1 MKYDRNL
8 SNLDKHC
15 EELFNNEMEKIENKI
30 SNRLKFLN
38 NKMSKFDEIYQNNNI
53 KLLSLFLFLV
63 AYYSKIFYYNLWNYK
78 GSILFYF

>member
-1 MKYDRNL
+1 MVKEKDEEFDFDAEAEKIYKRVSSKYEVAARKNEMKYDRNL

-38 NKMSKFDEIYQNNNI
+38 NKMSKFDEID
-53 KLLSLFLFLV
+53 
-63 AYYSKIFYYNLWNYK
+63 
-78 GSILFYF
+78 

>member
-1 MKYDRNL
+1 MVKEKEEEFDFDAEAEKIYKRISSKYEVAARKNEMKYDRNL

-38 NKMSKFDEIYQNNNI
+38 NKMSKFDEID
-53 KLLSLFLFLV
+53 
-63 AYYSKIFYYNLWNYK
+63 
-78 GSILFYF
+78 

>member
-1 MKYDRNL
+1 MVKEKDEEFDFNAEAEKIYKRVSSKYELAARKNEMKYDRTI

-38 NKMSKFDEIYQNNNI
+38 NKMSKFDEID
-53 KLLSLFLFLV
+53 
-63 AYYSKIFYYNLWNYK
+63 
-78 GSILFYF
+78 

>member
-1 MKYDRNL
+1 MVKEKDEEFDFDEEEEKIYKRISSKYEVAARKNEMKYDRNL

-38 NKMSKFDEIYQNNNI
+38 NKMSKFDEIY
-53 KLLSLFLFLV
+53 
-63 AYYSKIFYYNLWNYK
+63 
-78 GSILFYF
+78 

>member
-1 MKYDRNL
+1 MVKEKDEEFDFDAEAEKIYKRISSKYEVAARKNEMKYDRNL

-38 NKMSKFDEIYQNNNI
+38 NKMSKFDEID
-53 KLLSLFLFLV
+53 
-63 AYYSKIFYYNLWNYK
+63 
-78 GSILFYF
+78 

>member
-1 MKYDRNL
+1 MVKEKDEEFDFNAEAEKIYKRISSKYEVAARKNEMKYDRNL

-38 NKMSKFDEIYQNNNI
+38 NKMSKFDEID
-53 KLLSLFLFLV
+53 
-63 AYYSKIFYYNLWNYK
+63 
-78 GSILFYF
+78 

>member
-1 MKYDRNL
+1 MVKEKDEEFDFDAEAEKIYKRISSKYEVAARKNEMKYDRNL

-38 NKMSKFDEIYQNNNI
+38 NKMSKFDEIY
-53 KLLSLFLFLV
+53 
-63 AYYSKIFYYNLWNYK
+63 
-78 GSILFYF
+78 

>member
-1 MKYDRNL
+1 MVKEKDEEFDFDAEAEKIYKRIFSKYEVAARKNEMKYDRNL

-38 NKMSKFDEIYQNNNI
+38 NKMSKFDEID
-53 KLLSLFLFLV
+53 
-63 AYYSKIFYYNLWNYK
+63 
-78 GSILFYF
+78 